1 MYKTCLYLKTLVDN
15 QQIINVTLKYS
26 KYYITYFSKEDNRI
40 PTFMVTS
47 EMIAEGFYDFDSL
60 LRYCEKLDQTEALNE
75 MQELRERD

>member
-1 MYKTCLYLKTLVDN
+1 LYKTCLYLKTLVEN
-15 QQIINVTLKYS
+15 EQIMNVTLKYG
-26 KYYITYFSKEDNRI
+26 KNYITYFSKADNRI

-75 MQELRERD
+75 MHDMRE